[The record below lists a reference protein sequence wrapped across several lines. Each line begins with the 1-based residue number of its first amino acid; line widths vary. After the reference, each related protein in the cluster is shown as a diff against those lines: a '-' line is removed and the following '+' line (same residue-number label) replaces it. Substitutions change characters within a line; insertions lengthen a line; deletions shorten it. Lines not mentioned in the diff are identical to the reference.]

1 VVERLPAKCE
11 ALSSN
16 PVLPNKQTKN
26 YKNGVEGVAQAVE
39 HLPGNC
45 EVLRSEYK
53 LRTKKNK
60 SFK

>member
-1 VVERLPAKCE
+1 
-11 ALSSN
+11 
-16 PVLPNKQTKN
+16 
-26 YKNGVEGVAQAVE
+26 VAQAVE
-39 HLPGNC
+39 HLPSNC